1 MSIRRALGAFAC
13 GAVAGALAFTAT
25 AGALTVDPND
35 PLATAT
41 AAAEQHA
48 YDGTLTVTWRA
59 DGVLRT
65 RDVTVS
71 SDAGSVSVTG
81 DRALSAVGTRRALRN
96 RGVWHLLWNRAST
109 TRAPA
114 LGAKYTVTTGPGDA
128 VAGRPTERVTVTD
141 PRGRVREIIDL
152 DAASGLLLRREQRNE
167 QGAVMRITGFSEI
180 AIAATP
186 TAGPPTEVGPS
197 SPRGR
202 SPRPITIVAPFHS
215 FPRLPAGFVRVG
227 SYRAA
232 GGGREQYY
240 SDGLVGVSVFEW
252 GGSLKPGSLP
262 TGGAYGTAG
271 DGDAR
276 TYETPVGAVTVWDA
290 SGRTFAVVSEAT
302 PIETARIVAALPQ
315 DGPDDGPTRVGRF
328 LIGPFTWR

>member
-13 GAVAGALAFTAT
+13 GAVAGAVAFTAT

-48 YDGTLTVTWRA
+48 YDGTLTVTWRV

-65 RDVTVS
+65 REVTVS

-109 TRAPA
+109 TQAPA

-167 QGAVMRITGFSEI
+167 QGAVMRITGFSEV

-186 TAGPPTEVGPS
+186 TAGPP
-197 SPRGR
+197 R
-202 SPRPITIVAPFHS
+202 SEEHT
-215 FPRLPAGFVRVG
+215 
-227 SYRAA
+227 
-232 GGGREQYY
+232 
-240 SDGLVGVSVFEW
+240 
-252 GGSLKPGSLP
+252 
-262 TGGAYGTAG
+262 
-271 DGDAR
+271 
-276 TYETPVGAVTVWDA
+276 
-290 SGRTFAVVSEAT
+290 SE
-302 PIETARIVAALPQ
+302 LQ
-315 DGPDDGPTRVGRF
+315 SH
-328 LIGPFTWR
+328 